1 MTLVI
6 DVSGIAQVLLHQ
18 GKAEK
23 FSALIAK
30 AEYIIAP
37 DLFAAELANA
47 LWKCCFIGKYDPDE
61 CGALID
67 DGLNYID
74 NFIDSRIIWQEA
86 FDEGIKRR
94 HPVYD
99 MLYAVTARRNSGT
112 LVTNDNKLAKI
123 CKELRI
129 DVCC

>member
-1 MTLVI
+1 MILVI
-6 DVSGIAQVLLHQ
+6 DVSGIAQVLLQ
-18 GKAEK
+18 QEKAEK
-23 FSALIAK
+23 FSALISQ

-37 DLFAAELANA
+37 DLFVSELANA

-61 CGALID
+61 CGKLID

-74 NFIDSRIIWQEA
+74 TFIDSRTIWQEA

-112 LVTNDNKLAKI
+112 LVTNDGKLAKI